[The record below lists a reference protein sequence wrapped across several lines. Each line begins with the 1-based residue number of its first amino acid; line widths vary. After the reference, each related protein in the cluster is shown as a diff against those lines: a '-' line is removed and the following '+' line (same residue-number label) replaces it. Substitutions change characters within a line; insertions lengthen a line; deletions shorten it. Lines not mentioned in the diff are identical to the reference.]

1 MAAKW
6 LAANEVKMNR
16 PKNRFRV
23 TQLTLA
29 IMASLTMSQ
38 AALSQQNQND
48 EDVLDE
54 VVTTGTRLKGTATAV
69 IEERKNQA
77 FVADILGAEQISRT
91 GDSDAASALRRV
103 TGLTLVDG
111 KFIYVRGLGERY
123 SSTQLNGAAVP
134 SPDPTRNVIPLDLFP
149 SDIIESL
156 SVQKAFS
163 PSMPASFGGGNVDI
177 RLKTIPDDF
186 VFNMSGSLGY
196 NSENSGDALTYN
208 GGSKDWQG
216 RDDGTRAAPASIQ
229 TRWDNK
235 QFLDNLDK
243 AEALSLFSDVN
254 RDYDPF
260 LESVGP
266 DVGVGFSLGNS
277 VDIDNNWRVGFLWTT
292 SYDNETTVSEEYEL
306 EQADRVGDSINIV
319 RFFDDITVTESTV
332 KWSNMLNLGIDYNR
346 NHQID
351 YSLIL
356 LNDTSDQISEGFGN
370 TENLNLAE
378 GLRIRD
384 IEVEYE
390 ERKMYTNQLR
400 GMHTFPSLNFA
411 GFDWKYSLG
420 RSLRNAPGNMEA
432 RFVLADANLDG
443 VFDVQN
449 ESSLNNSTTA
459 ARYTFQNLHDR
470 LENFGYNFTYPVS
483 IKNWEFEFK
492 FGGDFLTKTRSSE
505 GRTFDVNT
513 RAFSS
518 NADLEGSSFFSI
530 LSNEILA
537 EPSYFNST
545 AIIRDTTIAG
555 DDYVAAQK
563 VDAYYLEADLFYQ
576 GKWRISGGARF
587 EDFRQVVAPF
597 DPRSN
602 QIDLP
607 DEADRGQLAFQE
619 DDFYPALALTYI
631 KDDSMQFRASVGQT
645 VVRPDLREVSSSTFI
660 DPLTGF
666 PTSGT
671 PGINTTSIINYDVR
685 WEWYREAGNNISIG
699 LFYKDMDAPIESVQ
713 SPAQDG
719 PPLIKIANAETGEL
733 YGIEFEFLQG
743 LESIGQGIWD
753 NIFVSGNLT
762 ISDSEITLDRQ
773 NIVNQTGLS
782 AAVTN
787 LTRRLTGHSQY
798 VANMQAGYDSDDGE
812 HSLSVVYNVFGE
824 RILIPGIDGFD
835 DSYEQP
841 FHSLDTVYKYYPN
854 FNTTVTFKVQ
864 NLLGESKELE
874 FEDVLL
880 RSQTKGTNVS
890 LSLKYDF

>member
-1 MAAKW
+1 
-6 LAANEVKMNR
+6 MNK

-29 IMASLTMSQ
+29 VLASIAMTQGATAQQSQ
-38 AALSQQNQND
+38 N
-48 EDVLDE
+48 EDAVLDE

-177 RLKTIPDDF
+177 RLKTIPDNF
-186 VFNMSGSLGY
+186 LFNMSGNLGY
-196 NSENSGDALTYN
+196 NSENAADALSYQ
-208 GGSKDWQG
+208 GGDKDWQG
-216 RDDGTRAAPASIQ
+216 RDDGTRAVPQSLQ

-235 QFLDNLDK
+235 QFLDNL
-243 AEALSLFSDVN
+243 EQSVALSLLSDVN
-254 RDYDPF
+254 RNYDPIAK
-260 LESVGP
+260 SVGP
-266 DVGVGFSLGNS
+266 DAGFGFSLGNS
-277 VDIDNNWRVGFLWTT
+277 VDINDNWRIGFLWTS
-292 SYDNETTVSEEYEL
+292 SYDNETTVFEEYQL
-306 EQADRVGDSINIV
+306 EQADRVGDAINIV
-319 RFFDDITVTESTV
+319 RFFDDIAVTQTTV
-332 KWSNMLNLGIDYNR
+332 KWSNMLNLGVDFNR
-346 NHQID
+346 NHRVD

-356 LNDTSDQISEGFGN
+356 LNDSSDEISESFGH

-390 ERKMYTNQLR
+390 ERKMYTNQIR
-400 GMHTFPSLNFA
+400 GMHTLPSLNFA
-411 GFDWKYSLG
+411 GLDWKYSLG
-420 RSLRNAPGNMEA
+420 RSLRDAPGNVDA
-432 RFVLADANLDG
+432 RFVLADANQDG
-443 VFDVQN
+443 VFDVQT
-449 ESSLNNSTTA
+449 ESALNNSTTA
-459 ARYTFQNLHDR
+459 ARYSFQNLHDR
-470 LENFGYNFTYPVS
+470 LENYGYNLTYPLAF
-483 IKNWEFEFK
+483 KEWEIELK
-492 FGGDFLTKTRSSE
+492 VGGDFLTKTRSSE
-505 GRTFDVNT
+505 NRTFDINT
-513 RAFSS
+513 RAFVN
-518 NADLEGSSFFSI
+518 NATLVGSSFSSI
-530 LSNEILA
+530 LSDQVLGNTDN
-537 EPSYFNST
+537 FNST
-545 AIIRDTTIAG
+545 AIMRDTTIAG
-555 DDYVAAQK
+555 DDYIAAQK
-563 VDAYYLEADLFYQ
+563 VDAFYLEADLFYQ
-576 GKWRISGGARF
+576 GKWRFSGGARF

-597 DPRSN
+597 DPRTN

-607 DEADRGQLAFQE
+607 DDADRGQLAFQE
-619 DDFYPALALTYI
+619 DDFYPALAVTYI

-671 PGINTTSIINYDVR
+671 PGIDTTSILNYDLR
-685 WEWYREAGNNISIG
+685 FEWYREAGNNLSIG

-733 YGIEFEFLQG
+733 YGIELEFLQG
-743 LESIGQGIWD
+743 LETFGDGVWD

-773 NIVNQTGLS
+773 NIVDQTGLS

-798 VANMQAGYDSDDGE
+798 VANLQAGYDSDNGE

-864 NLLGESKELE
+864 NLLGESKALE

-880 RSQTKGTNVS
+880 RSQSKGTKVS
-890 LSLKYDF
+890 LSIKYDF

>member
-1 MAAKW
+1 
-6 LAANEVKMNR
+6 MNK
-16 PKNRFRV
+16 PANRFRV
-23 TQLTLA
+23 TQLTLGV
-29 IMASLTMSQ
+29 IASLT
-38 AALSQQNQND
+38 LSQMAVGQENQNED
-48 EDVLDE
+48 DVLDE

-149 SDIIESL
+149 ADIIESL

-163 PSMPASFGGGNVDI
+163 PSMPASFGGGNVNI

-186 VFNMSGSLGY
+186 LFNMSGSLGY
-196 NSENSGDALTYN
+196 NSENSADALAYH
-208 GGSKDWQG
+208 GGDQDWLG
-216 RDDGTRAAPASIQ
+216 RDDGTRAVPTSIQ
-229 TRWDNK
+229 ARWDNK
-235 QFLDNLDK
+235 EFLDNLDQDV
-243 AEALSLFSDVN
+243 ALSLLSDVN
-254 RDYDPF
+254 RNYDPF
-260 LESVGP
+260 MDSVGP
-266 DVGVGFSLGNS
+266 DTGLGFALGNS
-277 VDIDNNWRVGFLWTT
+277 FDLNDKWRIGFLWTT
-292 SYDNETTVSEEYEL
+292 SYNYETTVSEEYEL

-319 RFFDDITVTESTV
+319 RFFDDISVTETTV
-332 KWSNMLNLGIDYNR
+332 KWSNMLNLGIDFNR
-346 NHQID
+346 NHRID

-356 LNDTSDQISEGFGN
+356 LSDTSDEISERFGN

-384 IEVEYE
+384 IEVKYE
-390 ERKMYTNQLR
+390 ERKMYTNQIR

-411 GFDWKYSLG
+411 GLDWKYSIG
-420 RSLRNAPGNMEA
+420 RSLRDAPGNVEV
-432 RFVLADANLDG
+432 RFVLADANKDG
-443 VFDVQN
+443 FFDTQN

-470 LENFGYNFTYPVS
+470 LENYGYNFSYPIS
-483 IKNWEFEFK
+483 TNNWEIELK
-492 FGGDFLTKTRSSE
+492 VGGDFLTKTRTSE
-505 GRTFDVNT
+505 SRTFDINT
-513 RAFSS
+513 RAFSDGGS
-518 NADLEGSSFFSI
+518 LVGSSLFAI
-530 LSNEILA
+530 LSDDVLA
-537 EPSYFNST
+537 DSSNFNNT
-545 AIIRDTTIAG
+545 AILRDTTIAG

-563 VDAYYLEADLFYQ
+563 VDAFYFEADLFYQ

-597 DPRSN
+597 DPRTN

-607 DEADRGQLAFQE
+607 DDADRGQLAFQE
-619 DDFYPALALTYI
+619 DDFYPALAFTYI
-631 KDDSMQFRASVGQT
+631 KDESMQFRASIGQT

-671 PGINTTSIINYDVR
+671 PGINTTSIVNYDLR

-743 LESIGQGIWD
+743 LDSFGGGVLN
-753 NIFVSGNLT
+753 NIFLSGNLT

-773 NIVNQTGLS
+773 NIVEQTGLS

-798 VANMQAGYDSDDGE
+798 VANMQAGYDSDNGE
-812 HSLSVVYNVFGE
+812 HSLSVIYNVFGE

-835 DSYEQP
+835 DNYEQP

-864 NLLGESKELE
+864 NLLGEHKELK

-880 RSQTKGTNVS
+880 SSKTKGTKVS